1 MKEYFEFLET
11 LRNSGI
17 TNMFGAV
24 PYLQQEFGL
33 DRYKA
38 RDVLLAW
45 MESYKR

>member
-24 PYLQQEFGL
+24 PYLQREFGL
-33 DRYKA
+33 DRHEAK
-38 RDVLLAW
+38 DVLMAW